1 MPGNSASAH
10 AWALLPGQE
19 GDNIVQTKLGNKAC
33 LVLDL
38 VVIAVLVAQVVAVL
52 HLGVEVADLLLS
64 VKAGLLLS
72 VKAGLHL
79 GVIAARLHLDLLGGV
94 VEARVFPDDVA
105 EVDLHLVLMVGE
117 VVLSVPEVV
126 ICTELKLGG

>member
-19 GDNIVQTKLGNKAC
+19 GDNIVQTKLGNKAYV
-33 LVLDL
+33 VLDL

-64 VKAGLLLS
+64 VKAGL
-72 VKAGLHL
+72 HL
-79 GVIAARLHLDLLGGV
+79 GVIAARLPLDLLGGV
-94 VEARVFPDDVA
+94 VEARVFPDDVT